1 MIIVGLILVRGF
13 TELLVM
19 DDLQT
24 LLEFFLVGIC
34 VNSVIHDERGQGPHI
49 PPLTPFI
56 ERSVKTRIHSS
67 QYINRFNLDELLDN
81 LDWDVL
87 ISVGNS
93 CVYNGGMLVLR
104 PSQSS
109 HEISYHRT

>member
-1 MIIVGLILVRGF
+1 
-13 TELLVM
+13 M

-34 VNSVIHDERGQGPHI
+34 VNSVIHDERGQGSHI
-49 PPLTPFI
+49 HLLTPFI

-67 QYINRFNLDELLDN
+67 QYINRFHLDELLN
-81 LDWDVL
+81 YLDWDVP

-93 CVYNGGMLVLR
+93 CVYNRGMLVFR

-109 HEISYHRT
+109 HEISNYRT